1 MGIRKIV
8 HIDEEKCNGCGFCIP
23 NCAEG
28 ALKIIDGKAKL
39 VSDVYCDGLGA
50 CLGHCP
56 QDAIS
61 IIEREG
67 VEFDEKEVEKY
78 LSGEKKN
85 EEHGHH
91 GCIGSEVRQ
100 GHTCPGS
107 AVKQFDGGQ
116 GCKGDSVK
124 QFAKEGHGCPG
135 STVRQFDGD
144 DRRSG
149 SVSQSDEKS
158 NSCLGSAVKQ
168 MNRISGL
175 DENIVVSSKLRQ
187 WPVQLALIPPNAPFF
202 KGSDL
207 LITADCVPFAYGNYH
222 NDFLKGRTVVVGCPK
237 LDDAEYYAKKL
248 EEIIRE
254 NDLESITL
262 LRMQVLCCGG
272 MAYAARTARDNSGI
286 NIPIKVVTIGIE
298 GDIVKKEW
306 V

>member
-8 HIDEEKCNGCGFCIP
+8 HIDEEKCNGCGLCIP

-67 VEFDEKEVEKY
+67 EEFDEKEVEKY
-78 LSGEKKN
+78 LSGEKKD
-85 EEHGHH
+85 EKHRHH
-91 GCIGSEVRQ
+91 GCPGSEIRQ
-100 GHTCPGS
+100 FEGGGHVCPGS
-107 AVKQFDGGQ
+107 AVRAFNGGHRCSESDNQ
-116 GCKGDSVK
+116 LGKDS
-124 QFAKEGHGCPG
+124 HSCPG
-135 STVRQFDGD
+135 SAMKKFNRAD
-144 DRRSG
+144 D
-149 SVSQSDEKS
+149 
-158 NSCLGSAVKQ
+158 
-168 MNRISGL
+168 I
-175 DENIVVSSKLRQ
+175 DENMVVSSKLRQ
-187 WPVQLALIPPNAPFF
+187 WPVQLALVPPNAPFL

-237 LDDAEYYAKKL
+237 LDDTEYYAKKL

-262 LRMQVLCCGG
+262 LRMQVPCCGG
-272 MAYAARTARDNSGI
+272 MAYAAKTARDNSGI

-306 V
+306 I

>member
-8 HIDEEKCNGCGFCIP
+8 HIDEEKCNGCGLCIP
-23 NCAEG
+23 NCVEG
-28 ALKIIDGKAKL
+28 ALKIIDGKARL

-67 VEFDEKEVEKY
+67 EVFDEKEVEKH
-78 LSGEKKN
+78 LSCEKKDGD
-85 EEHGHH
+85 HVHH
-91 GCIGSEVRQ
+91 GCPGSEVRQ
-100 GHTCPGS
+100 FN
-107 AVKQFDGGQ
+107 Q
-116 GCKGDSVK
+116 
-124 QFAKEGHGCPG
+124 EHGCPG
-135 STVRQFDGD
+135 NAIKRIRRVD
-144 DRRSG
+144 DLE
-149 SVSQSDEKS
+149 DD
-158 NSCLGSAVKQ
+158 
-168 MNRISGL
+168 M
-175 DENIVVSSKLRQ
+175 VVSSKLRQ
-187 WPVQLALIPPNAPFF
+187 WPVQLALVPPNAPFF

-237 LDDAEYYAKKL
+237 LDDAEYYEKKL

-262 LRMQVLCCGG
+262 LRMQVPCCGG
-272 MAYAARTARDNSGI
+272 MAYAAKTARDKSGI
-286 NIPIKVVTIGIE
+286 NIPIKVVIIGIE

-306 V
+306 I